1 MKRDLAYVVHSDK
14 VIAQRVAKALRDSE
28 FEVSAMT
35 TLEDAELVIRERQ
48 FDLPDA
54 ILTPLRDMESGD
66 SILIRL
72 LESNPLMEQIP
83 LVVIANAGAE
93 ERRRA
98 LRLGLLGVVAPPYDD
113 EEVTLT
119 TQLAIDRHRHDQALF
134 GSLSQLSVADL
145 LQTAEVGRRSGAVTF
160 QHDGEKGRLWL
171 QDGMVIQAEI
181 QDSMSGRDAVYE
193 IATWETGTFEADF
206 GSVDAEPQFCMSPSE
221 LLLEAMRRLDERR
234 AAAKDD
240 TQQIVRNETLDV
252 AVAMLNAVT
261 TYASNHMEVEIVV
274 ARLEEIRADMPADS
288 ETLEGVRFGP
298 AGEVSLVPGWDLEAA
313 PEDFAG
319 YVSTWIIRFFGRMED
334 ALAWRFTKKRLADL
348 FQYWRGPMEKLGFV
362 GFGERRADEPEDDG
376 EPDGRPR
383 QPVVRGSLPEGCLL
397 LDSDQRVESFLPF
410 GLRVGHLDAETVTGR
425 LFLGLVPEEASAVA
439 EVVLRS
445 MSRMPVEERSA
456 ASTEFEVSGGVHRG
470 MWRINLVR
478 RVLGGGFIVT
488 LARLRDLSESLA
500 PVLRRDPLGGALRDA
515 GEGRVVL
522 ANEDFLDA
530 FESVFTKHL
539 GFRHHEFL
547 KELGEK
553 WGLRHAFRLEQHV
566 QREYGKTLR
575 EMETQMA
582 LELLSSSIGVL
593 GLGRFDADLSR
604 RDAGIIVI
612 THHESP
618 FPGHFVSVSGGAC
631 PILSGFHSAVLTY
644 LSGRR
649 LSAREFSCAGVEHDA
664 GCIFIIATEERVSR
678 LVIALP
684 GTPDHE
690 MVTDILGSCRAGEES

>member
-14 VIAQRVAKALRDSE
+14 VIADRVAKALRDSE

-35 TLEDAELVIRERQ
+35 TLEDAEHVIRERQ

-119 TQLAIDRHRHDQALF
+119 TKLAIDRHRHDQALF
-134 GSLSQLSVADL
+134 GSMSQLSVADL
-145 LQTAEVGRRSGAVTF
+145 LQTAEVGRRSGAVSFT
-160 QHDGEKGRLWL
+160 HDGGKGRLWL
-171 QDGMVIQAEI
+171 QDGMVISAET
-181 QDSMSGRDAVYE
+181 QDGLDGTDAVYE

-206 GSVDAEPQFCMSPSE
+206 GNVSIEPQFCMSPSE

-234 AAAKDD
+234 AASRDD
-240 TQQIVRNETLDV
+240 IQESVKAETLDT
-252 AVAMLNAVT
+252 ALAMLNTVT
-261 TYASNHMEVEIVV
+261 AYAANHMEVELVI
-274 ARLEEIRADMPADS
+274 ARLEAIRTELVIAADILD
-288 ETLEGVRFGP
+288 GIQFGS
-298 AGEVSLVPGWDLEAA
+298 AGEVSLEPGWEFEAG

-319 YVSTWIIRFFGRMED
+319 FVSTWIIRFFVQMEE

-348 FQYWRGPMEKLGFV
+348 FRPWREKMEPLGFV
-362 GFGERRADEPEDDG
+362 GFAEPREDEVEGDA
-376 EPDGRPR
+376 ETEGRPR

-397 LDSDQRVESFLPF
+397 LDREFKVEAYTPF
-410 GLRVGHLDAETVTGR
+410 GLRVAHLDAETVTGR
-425 LFLGLVPEEASAVA
+425 LFLGLITEEASAVA
-439 EVVLRS
+439 EVVLKS
-445 MSRMPVEERSA
+445 LAQMPVADRSS
-456 ASTEFEVSGGVHRG
+456 ASTEFDVSMGMQRG
-470 MWRINLVR
+470 SWRMNLVR
-478 RVLGGGFIVT
+478 RVIGGGFIVT
-488 LARLRDLSESLA
+488 LSRVRDLADSLA
-500 PVLRRDPLGGALRDA
+500 PALDRDPLSGALRDA
-515 GEGRVVL
+515 GQGRVVL
-522 ANEDFLDA
+522 GNEDFLDA

-539 GFRHHEFL
+539 GFRHHSFL
-547 KELGEK
+547 RELGRK
-553 WGLRHAFRLEQHV
+553 WGLRHAFRLEQYV

-582 LELLSSSIGVL
+582 LELLSTSIGVL
-593 GLGRFDADLSR
+593 GLGRFEADLSR
-604 RDAGIIVI
+604 RDAGIIVVK
-612 THHESP
+612 HYDSP

-631 PILSGFHSAVLTY
+631 PILSGFHSAILTY

-649 LSAREFSCAGVEHDA
+649 LSAREFSCSGEPDG
-664 GCIFIIATEERVSR
+664 GCVFIVATRERVSK
-678 LVIALP
+678 LVIAVP

-690 MVTDILGSCRAGEES
+690 LVTEILASCHGGGA

>member
-1 MKRDLAYVVHSDK
+1 MKRDLAYVVHSDP
-14 VIAQRVAKALRDSE
+14 VVAHRVATALRDSD
-28 FEVSAMT
+28 FEVSSMT
-35 TLEDAELVIRERQ
+35 SLEDAESVIRERQ

-119 TQLAIDRHRHDQALF
+119 TKLAIDKHRHDQALF
-134 GSLSQLSVADL
+134 GTMSQLSVADL

-160 QHDGEKGRLWL
+160 QRDSKKARLWL
-171 QDGMVIQAEI
+171 QEGRVISAEI
-181 QDSMSGRDAVYE
+181 QDGLSGKEAVYE

-206 GSVDAEPQFCMSPSE
+206 GAVDVDPKFSMSPSE

-234 AAAKDD
+234 AASKDD
-240 TQQIVRNETLDV
+240 IPTVLWVETLDT
-252 AVAMLNAVT
+252 ALTMLNTVSS
-261 TYASNHMEVEIVV
+261 YASNHLEVSLVLD
-274 ARLEEIRADMPADS
+274 RLEGIRDELS
-288 ETLEGVRFGP
+288 EESGALCGIRLGS
-298 AGEVSLVPGWDLEAA
+298 AGEVSLEPDWDLHGA

-319 YVSTWIIRFFGRMED
+319 YVSTWIIRFFTQLEE

-348 FQYWRGPMEKLGFV
+348 FSPWQERMERLGFV
-362 GFGERRADEPEDDG
+362 GFLDRSDEESFVG
-376 EPDGRPR
+376 TVSGSGMR

-397 LDSDQRVESFLPF
+397 LDGEMRVEAYAPF
-410 GLRVGHLDAETVTGR
+410 GLRVNHLDAETVNGR
-425 LFLGLVPEEASAVA
+425 LFLGMLTKEASAV
-439 EVVLRS
+439 
-445 MSRMPVEERSA
+445 VEAILKSVARGPMADRSA
-456 ASTEFEVSGGVHRG
+456 ASTEFEVKSGQQGG
-470 MWRINLVR
+470 MWRINMIR
-478 RVLGGGFIVT
+478 RVIGGGYIVT
-488 LARLRDLSESLA
+488 LARVRNLSASLA
-500 PVLRRDPLGGALRDA
+500 PVIERDPLSGALRDA
-515 GEGRVVL
+515 GSGRLML

-530 FESVFTKHL
+530 FVSVFTKHMGL
-539 GFRHHEFL
+539 RHHEFL
-547 KELGEK
+547 SELGHK

-582 LELLSSSIGVL
+582 LELLSSSLGVL
-593 GLGRFDADLSR
+593 GLGSFDADLSH

-612 THHESP
+612 RHHSSP

-631 PILSGFHSAVLTY
+631 PILSGLHSSVLTY

-649 LSAREFSCAGVEHDA
+649 LSAREFSCAGDPQEPCV
-664 GCIFIIATEERVSR
+664 FIVATDKRMTKLSIAM
-678 LVIALP
+678 P
-684 GTPDHE
+684 GTPDHDL
-690 MVTDILGSCRAGEES
+690 VTEILGSCREGEGL

>member
-1 MKRDLAYVVHSDK
+1 MKRDLAYVVHSDQ
-14 VIAQRVAKALRDSE
+14 VIARRVSEALRESD
-28 FEVSAMT
+28 FEVSSMT
-35 TLEDAELVIRERQ
+35 TLEEAEYVIRGRQ

-119 TQLAIDRHRHDQALF
+119 TKLAIDKHRHDQALF
-134 GSLSQLSVADL
+134 GAMSQLSVADL

-160 QHDGEKGRLWL
+160 KHDREEGRIWL
-171 QDGMVIQAEI
+171 QDGQVISAEI
-181 QDSMSGRDAVYE
+181 QDGLEGKEAVYE

-206 GSVDAEPQFCMSPSE
+206 GSVDAVPKFCMSPSE

-234 AAAKDD
+234 AASKDD
-240 TQQIVRNETLDV
+240 TQAIACMETLDV
-252 AVAMLNAVT
+252 ALALLNTVAA
-261 TYASNHMEVEIVV
+261 YASNHMEMNLVLERIESI
-274 ARLEEIRADMPADS
+274 REELLEESSQMG
-288 ETLEGVRFGP
+288 GVRLGP
-298 AGEVSLVPGWDLEAA
+298 AGEVSLEPGWDLEGA

-319 YVSTWIIRFFGRMED
+319 YVSTWIVRFFSEMEE
-334 ALAWRFTKKRLADL
+334 ALAWRFTGKRLADL
-348 FQYWRGPMEKLGFV
+348 FSPWQERIEKLGFV
-362 GFGERRADEPEDDG
+362 GFLDRSDEESFVG
-376 EPDGRPR
+376 TVSGSGMR
-383 QPVVRGSLPEGCLL
+383 QPVVRGLLPEGCLL
-397 LDSDQRVESFLPF
+397 LDGDMRVEAFAPF
-410 GLRVGHLDAETVTGR
+410 GLRVNHLDSETVIGR
-425 LFLGLVPEEASAVA
+425 LFLGLLTEEASAVA
-439 EVVLRS
+439 EVILKS
-445 MSRMPVEERSA
+445 LSRKPVEDRSS
-456 ASTEFEVSGGVHRG
+456 ASTEFEVSAGHHGG
-470 MWRINLVR
+470 MWRMNLVR
-478 RVLGGGFIVT
+478 RVVGGGFIVT
-488 LARLRDLSESLA
+488 LARVRDLSGSLA
-500 PVLRRDPLGGALRDA
+500 PVLDRDPLSGALRDA
-515 GEGRVVL
+515 GNGRVVL

-547 KELGEK
+547 QELGRK

-575 EMETQMA
+575 ELETQMA
-582 LELLSSSIGVL
+582 LELLSSSLGVL
-593 GLGRFDADLSR
+593 GLGSFDADLSR
-604 RDAGIIVI
+604 RDAGIIVVN
-612 THHESP
+612 HHNSP

-631 PILSGFHSAVLTY
+631 PILSGIHSAVLTY

-649 LSAREFSCAGVEHDA
+649 LSAREFSCAGDPHESCV
-664 GCIFIIATEERVSR
+664 FIVATDERVSK
-678 LVIALP
+678 LSIAVS

-690 MVTDILGSCRAGEES
+690 LVTEILVSCGVGEGS